1 YDEKLSALSNELGGT
16 YLAYGRKNLQTAAKV
31 KQADTE
37 SKIAAAAP
45 MAAQADRALNKSI
58 NSMSYAG
65 DLLQSLEN
73 GTVKLEEVKP
83 EEVAEELR
91 RLSPAER
98 KQEVEKRQAHRQQ
111 IRAEITRL
119 SKDRAEFIRKERAK
133 SGGRN
138 SFDSVVAEA
147 LKTQLAAKGLK

>member
-1 YDEKLSALSNELGGT
+1 T
-16 YLAYGRKNLQTAAKV
+16 YLAYGAEGYQAAARSR
-31 KQADTE
+31 QE
-37 SKIAAAAP
+37 SAEIKIAKEAP

-83 EEVAEELR
+83 EELPEELR

-111 IRAEITRL
+111 IRAEIMRL

-147 LKTQLAAKGLK
+147 LKTQLAAKGFK